1 MEPTLFR
8 FIWKHSKRQQIII
21 LMVTVL
27 SFPILYY
34 SLDLPKMI
42 INQALQGTD
51 WPQPLPFTG
60 VEMQQ
65 IPYLLALCF
74 AFLALVIINNGIKFW
89 LNTAKN
95 LLGERMLRRL
105 RYDLYLRV
113 LRFRLPRFR
122 QVSQGEIIPMITSEV
137 EPLGNYIGDAIAL
150 PAFQGGTLCVYLYF
164 IFAQD
169 VLLGTAAIALYPL
182 QMWIIPKLQAKVNRL
197 ARERVINVRRM
208 ADRIGETISGVR
220 EVHANDTAMWHLAD
234 LSDRLYT
241 NFDIRY
247 RGFQLRFLIKF
258 LNNFIN
264 QLTPFFFYSIGGYL
278 VIKGELSF
286 GALVAVLAAYKD
298 LAGPWKEL
306 LDFYQA
312 RADVEIK
319 YQTVMENFDVP
330 DVKPAELVTADA
342 APGDRLS
349 GDIVVSGVSYAAG
362 GQPITDVG
370 FEIAEGSL
378 AAVVG
383 EDTDGRSEVMEL
395 MAGLVVPSAGH
406 VKVGGRDI
414 DGLPESVLGRSIAYV
429 GPNPYVFSE
438 TIRGN
443 IAYGLRH
450 RAILPDGWP
459 ATPLDAKRK
468 MEAEN
473 TGNTP
478 MPIGASWEDL
488 GEAGLSDVS
497 GLDARGLHLMEVVGL
512 TDDAFRLG
520 LSARIDPS
528 APDAPVAEL
537 ISARKLAAERIAADP
552 QAADLV
558 ELWHADRMNNSAT
571 LAENVLFA
579 LPSDPSIR
587 MGQLPND
594 PLVVRFLEE
603 SGLLDTFVEMGIE
616 IARTMVELF
625 AQLSG
630 EGSLLAEYSFITPD
644 ELPVYDRL
652 LRRIEKQGTA
662 KISKEERADLIGLA
676 FELVPARHRLDV
688 LNDERIRRIVEAR
701 PLFRKLVEE
710 DGNGRFVPFDPE
722 LLIAPLSIEDN
733 VLFGKTRVDRRGSRE
748 RVDRI
753 IRGVIEEM
761 GLQSRIQRAGLDY
774 NVGVAGSRLSP
785 GQRQRIAIVRA
796 LMKRPSIAIFDGG
809 LSVSQDAGMFAAVR
823 SELENRTMIVG
834 LETLEDARSFDK
846 VILLRSGRVV
856 ASGSFDEVA
865 AASGAA
871 GDRETG
877 PI

>member
-1 MEPTLFR
+1 MEQSLFR
-8 FIWKHSKRQQIII
+8 FIWKHSKRQQVII
-21 LMVTVL
+21 LLVTVL

-34 SLDLPKMI
+34 SLELPKLI
-42 INQALQGTD
+42 VNQALQGTD
-51 WPQPLPFTG
+51 WPQPLPFVG
-60 VEMQQ
+60 LEMQQ
-65 IPYLLALCF
+65 VPYLLALCF

-220 EVHANDTAMWHLAD
+220 EVHANDAAMWHLAD

-319 YQTVMENFDVP
+319 YQTVVENFDVP
-330 DVKPAELVTADA
+330 DVRPAELIVADA

-349 GDIVVSGVSYAAG
+349 GDIELKGVSYTAG
-362 GQPITDVG
+362 GQPLTD
-370 FEIAEGSL
+370 IAFDIPAGTL

-383 EDTDGRSEVMEL
+383 DDTDGRSEVLEL
-395 MAGLVVPSAGH
+395 MAGLAVPASGH
-406 VKVGGRDI
+406 VRIGGRDL
-414 DGLPESVLGRSIAYV
+414 DTQPEAVLGRSIAYV
-429 GPNPYVFSE
+429 GPNPYVFTE

-443 IAYGLRH
+443 LTYGLRH
-450 RAILPDGWP
+450 RPVLPEGWP
-459 ATPLDAKRK
+459 TTPLDARKK

-473 TGNTP
+473 TGNTW
-478 MPIGASWEDL
+478 MPIGVPWDDL
-488 GEAGLSDVS
+488 SEAGLDSPAEID
-497 GLDARGLHLMEVVGL
+497 DRGLQLMELVGL
-512 TDDAFRLG
+512 ADDAFRLG

-537 ISARKLAAERIAADP
+537 IAARKRAADRIAADP

-558 ELWHADRMNNSAT
+558 ELWDAGRLNNSAT

-579 LPSDPSIR
+579 LPSDPSIK
-587 MGQLPND
+587 MGQLPGD
-594 PLVVRFLEE
+594 PLVAKFLEE
-603 SGLLDTFVEMGIE
+603 SGLLEEFVGMGVE

-644 ELPVYDRL
+644 DLPLYDRL
-652 LRRIEKQGTA
+652 LKRIEKQGLA
-662 KISKEERADLIGLA
+662 KIPKAERANLIGLA

-688 LNDERIRRIVEAR
+688 LNEDRISRIVGAR
-701 PLFRKLVEE
+701 PRFRKMIDEQ
-710 DGNGRFVPFDPE
+710 GNGKFVPFDPE
-722 LLIAPLSIEDN
+722 LLIAPLSVEDN
-733 VLFGKTRVDRRGSRE
+733 VLFGKSRVDRRGSRE

-761 GLQSRIQRAGLDY
+761 GLQHRVQRAGLDFS
-774 NVGVAGSRLSP
+774 VGVAGSRLSP
-785 GQRQRIAIVRA
+785 GQRQRIALVRA
-796 LMKRPSIAIFDGG
+796 LMKRPAIAILDDVGP
-809 LSVSQDAGMFAAVR
+809 LSQDSGMLAAVR
-823 SELENRTMIVG
+823 SELADCTLVVG
-834 LETLEDARSFDK
+834 LETIEAAREFEK
-846 VILLRSGRVV
+846 VILLRSGRVAMV
-856 ASGSFDEVA
+856 GTFEEV
-865 AASGAA
+865 SAA
-871 GDRETG
+871 GLGT
-877 PI
+877 

>member
-1 MEPTLFR
+1 MEPSLFR

-21 LMVTVL
+21 LLVTVL

-34 SLDLPKMI
+34 SLELPKLI
-42 INQALQGTD
+42 VNQALQGTD
-51 WPQPLPFTG
+51 WPQPLPFIG
-60 VEMQQ
+60 LEMQQ
-65 IPYLLALCF
+65 VPYLLALCF

-169 VLLGTAAIALYPL
+169 VLLGAAAIALYPV
-182 QMWIIPKLQAKVNRL
+182 QMWIIPKLQAKVNKL

-220 EVHANDTAMWHLAD
+220 EIHANDVAMWHLAD

-319 YQTVMENFDVP
+319 YQTVVENFDVP
-330 DVKPAELVTADA
+330 DVKPAELVVGEAT
-342 APGDRLS
+342 PGDRLS
-349 GDIVVSGVSYAAG
+349 GDIELKGVSYAAG
-362 GQPITDVG
+362 GQPLTDVAFTIPQG
-370 FEIAEGSL
+370 AL

-383 EDTDGRSEVMEL
+383 DDTDGRSELLEL
-395 MAGLVVPSAGH
+395 MAGLAVPAAGH
-406 VKVGGRDI
+406 VRIGGRDL
-414 DGLPESVLGRSIAYV
+414 DALPEAVLGRSIAYV
-429 GPNPYVFSE
+429 GPNPYVFTE

-443 IAYGLRH
+443 LTYGLRH
-450 RAILPDGWP
+450 RPILPEGWP
-459 ATPLDAKRK
+459 ATPLDARK
-468 MEAEN
+468 KFEAEN

-478 MPIGASWEDL
+478 MPIGVPWDDL
-488 GEAGLSDVS
+488 AEAGLGSAAEID
-497 GLDARGLHLMEVVGL
+497 DRGLRLMELVGL
-512 TDDAFRLG
+512 GDDIFRLG

-537 ISARKLAAERIAADP
+537 IAARKRATERIAADP

-558 ELWHADRMNNSAT
+558 ELWDAGRLNNSAT

-587 MGQLPND
+587 MGQLPGD
-594 PLVVRFLEE
+594 PLVAKFLEE
-603 SGLLDTFVEMGIE
+603 SGLFDEFLAMGIE

-644 ELPVYDRL
+644 ELPAYDRL
-652 LRRIEKQGTA
+652 LKRIDKQGLA
-662 KISKEERADLIGLA
+662 KIPKAERANLIGLA

-688 LNDERIRRIVEAR
+688 LDDNRIRRIIEAR
-701 PLFRKLVEE
+701 PRFRKLIDEQ
-710 DGNGRFVPFDPE
+710 GNGRFVPFDPE
-722 LLIAPLSIEDN
+722 LLIAPLSVEDN
-733 VLFGKTRVDRRGSRE
+733 VLFGKSRVDRRGSRE

-761 GLQSRIQRAGLDY
+761 GLQHRIQRAGLDF

-785 GQRQRIAIVRA
+785 GQRQRIALVRA
-796 LMKRPSIAIFDGG
+796 LMKRPAIAILDGVG
-809 LSVSQDAGMFAAVR
+809 ALSQDQGMLAAIR
-823 SELENRTMIVG
+823 AELADCTLVVG
-834 LETLEDARSFDK
+834 LETIEAAREFDR
-846 VILLRSGRVV
+846 VIVLRSGRVAMV
-856 ASGSFDEVA
+856 GTFEEV
-865 AASGAA
+865 SAA
-871 GDRETG
+871 GLET
-877 PI
+877 